1 MRTIQ
6 KTANPT
12 FRAGINFHDPTRS
25 GFARVGILGQEDLFP
40 NEGVDFP
47 NVNLDKPKQTK
58 SYLVSSDSPFYG
70 KVNLPLVPPDEERK
84 VIEANLANATRTE
97 LMCTRAAAKAIG
109 AVAPGELRPM
119 HSQIVNETIN
129 KDRQA
134 HLQLRDEIR
143 VARMK
148 EEDHWQEVEHAEAL
162 ATKNIEKSL
171 LGTKRA
177 QQEKLAASYR
187 EQFRLHDAR
196 IAAEKAE
203 AAAEVEKIKELQAKD
218 NQKELDRQKKLKLIA
233 EERRKEF
240 EAKNAELLQK
250 RQKRI
255 EDDLE
260 QERIVAKQ
268 HAEQEAL
275 MEQREAAVK
284 KRREQLNQVRD
295 RIISQQTKRLI
306 QLQEQEKRVEKETQ
320 SEVALREEARRKAEE
335 QKKID
340 MEKQRNAEYREYLRR
355 KDEAKMN
362 EVSDD
367 HKYMVQDD
375 DNQKYQDEMKRK
387 RQRTQK
393 EYLLAQI
400 QARKEA
406 EQKQRDEE
414 LKTPSTSYFLKDDEE
429 WD

>member
-1 MRTIQ
+1 MKTKQ
-6 KTANPT
+6 KAPTPT

-40 NEGVDFP
+40 NEGTDFP
-47 NVNLDKPKQTK
+47 VDQPKQTK
-58 SYLVSSDSPFYG
+58 SYLVSYDSPFYG
-70 KVNLPLVPPDEERK
+70 KVNLPLVPPDEEKK
-84 VIEANLANATRTE
+84 VIEKNLPTATRTE

-109 AVAPGELRPM
+109 AVGPGELRPLN
-119 HSQIVNETIN
+119 SQIVTETIN

-134 HLQLRDEIR
+134 QLQLRDEIR

-171 LGTKRA
+171 FGSKRA

-203 AAAEVEKIKELQAKD
+203 AAAEYEKIKELQALD
-218 NQKELDRQKKLKLIA
+218 NQKELERQKKLKLIA

-240 EAKNAELLQK
+240 QAKNTELLQK

-255 EDDLE
+255 EEDLE

-275 MEQREAAVK
+275 MEQRELAVR

-295 RIISQQTKRLI
+295 RIISQQTKRLVQI
-306 QLQEQEKRVEKETQ
+306 QEQERKVEKETQ
-320 SEVALREEARRKAEE
+320 SEVSQREEARRKAEE
-335 QKKID
+335 QKKIE
-340 MEKQRNAEYREYLRR
+340 MARQRNAEYREYLRN

-362 EVSDD
+362 EVC
-367 HKYMVQDD
+367 D
-375 DNQKYQDEMKRK
+375 DNKYNINDNDDAQKVEDQMRKKRLK
-387 RQRTQK
+387 TQQA
-393 EYLLAQI
+393 YLIAQI

-406 EQKQRDEE
+406 EQKLREEE